1 MAKEIKFNEEA
12 REKLSR
18 GVNTVAN
25 AVKITLGPKGKNCLL
40 QKQYGEPQIVNDGVT
55 IAKDVIL
62 EDVLENAGA
71 KLVIQASSKTN
82 DLAGDGT
89 TTACILTQAI
99 VNGGLKLV
107 ASGANAVQLKRGI
120 KFAVDSAVSYL
131 KLNTKQIETAD
142 ELKQVATIS
151 AGGNE
156 EIGNLVAEAFDKV
169 GTNGIVTV
177 EEGKQFGLNLDVV
190 EGMAYDKG
198 FTSPYWVT
206 DIEKQITEFKD
217 AHILVTNA
225 RITQVQQIKQ
235 ILEHAAREQR
245 PLLIIADTVDGEALA
260 TLVVNN
266 NMRKILQVA
275 VTGTPSFGDAKE
287 GIMKDIALLTNAKY
301 VDDSITP
308 LTNVGIDVLGMATKV
323 TLTADTTSIV
333 NDKTDKAAIEQRI
346 AELKTQ
352 LEETDHTDYQKKK
365 LQERIARL
373 AGGAALITVGAPTE
387 AELNEV
393 KLRVEDAV
401 QATKAAREEGIVP
414 GGGTIQLRMS
424 NYLAMDHKVPENWT
438 TDNQLGYDLI
448 VNALKA
454 IITTIADNA
463 GKEAPVIRDK
473 VLQHSAFTYGYNA
486 ETDEYVDMLGA
497 GVVDPAKVTRTSL
510 QNAASIASL
519 LLTTDA
525 AVVHKPD
532 NDTRNALQ
540 KSDMMPTL
548 G

>member
-1 MAKEIKFNEEA
+1 MAKEIKFNEDA
-12 REKLSR
+12 RAKLAK
-18 GVNTVAN
+18 GVNTVAD

-120 KFAVDSAVSYL
+120 KYAVDSAISYL
-131 KLNTKQIETAD
+131 KPNAKQIETSD

-156 EIGNLVAEAFDKV
+156 EIGKLVAEAFDKV

-198 FTSPYWVT
+198 FTSAYWVT
-206 DIEKQITEFKD
+206 DVEKQITEFKD
-217 AHILVTNA
+217 AYILVTNA
-225 RITQVQQIKQ
+225 RITQTQQIKA
-235 ILEHAAREQR
+235 ILEHCAREQR

-260 TLVVNN
+260 TLVVNSS
-266 NMRKILQVA
+266 MRKIVQVA
-275 VTGTPSFGDAKE
+275 VTGTPGFGDAKE
-287 GIMKDIALLTNAKY
+287 GIMRDIALLTNGTY
-301 VDDSITP
+301 IDDNITP
-308 LTNVGIDVLGMATKV
+308 LTNVSIDSLGTATKV

-333 NDKTDKAAIEQRI
+333 NDKVDKAAIEQRV

-352 LEETDHTDYQKKK
+352 LEENDYSDYQKKK
-365 LQERIARL
+365 MQERIARL
-373 AGGAALITVGAPTE
+373 TGGAALITVGAPTE
-387 AELNEV
+387 AELNEI

-424 NYLAMDHKVPENWT
+424 NYLSADPVVPENWT

-448 VNALKA
+448 VNALKS

-463 GKEAPVIRDK
+463 GLEAPVVRDR
-473 VLQHSAFTYGYNA
+473 VLQHNEFTYGYNA
-486 ETDEYVDMLGA
+486 ETDEYVDMVKA

-540 KSDMMPTL
+540 KSEGMPL
-548 G
+548 M